1 LIQSKNKDLIIR
13 PSVPDSQIG
22 NFVSEIND
30 RDIVLNLDPKK
41 LPTGGKFMTIF
52 ESLEADKIISKDLDE
67 MRRLKQTGKI
77 AGYIKKVVDTNDI
90 EDILKASS
98 EDADFVIVDAPDWK
112 IIPLEN
118 IIAKLDR
125 SKTKIYASANSY
137 QEVRTL
143 FGVLE
148 KGVDGVILSTYNPA
162 EIGEAK
168 AYLNSDVFKL
178 KLAKIEEIKDVGL
191 GERVCVDTISML
203 GMGEGMLV
211 GSKSNFMF
219 LVHNESVA
227 SAFTSARPFRVNAGA
242 VYCYTPMRDGTTKYL
257 SELEAG
263 TEILIVNVDGTTRP
277 VAVGRSKIETRPL
290 RLVAAKT
297 SDDASVGTV
306 ILQNAET
313 IRLITK
319 EQKLLPVTELKIG
332 DEVLVSSQA
341 KMGRHFGSTVD
352 EYVLEK

>member
-1 LIQSKNKDLIIR
+1 MIQSKNKDLVIR
-13 PSVPDSQIG
+13 PLVPDSQIG
-22 NFVSEIND
+22 TFVSEIKD
-30 RDIVLNLDPKK
+30 PDIVLNVDPKK
-41 LPTGGKFMTIF
+41 LPPGDKFMTIF
-52 ESLEADKIISKDLDE
+52 ESLEADEIICDKLDE
-67 MRRLKQTGKI
+67 MKRLKQIGKI
-77 AGYIKKVVDTNDI
+77 AGYFKEVVDNNDI

-98 EDADFVIVDAPDWK
+98 EDADFVIVDATDWK

-118 IIAKLDR
+118 IIAKLHR
-125 SKTKIYASANSY
+125 FKTKVYATANSY

-162 EIGEAK
+162 DISKAK
-168 AYLNSDVFKL
+168 AYLNSAVFRL
-178 KLAKIEEIKDVGL
+178 KLAKIEDIKDVGL

-211 GSKSNFMF
+211 GSRSNFMF
-219 LVHNESVA
+219 LVHNESVG
-227 SAFTSARPFRVNAGA
+227 STFTSARPFRVNAGA
-242 VYCYTPMRDGTTKYL
+242 VYCYTASPDGNTKYL

-277 VAVGRSKIETRPL
+277 VAVGRAKIETRPL
-290 RLVAAKT
+290 RMVAAKI
-297 SDDASVGTV
+297 SDAAEGGTV

-319 EQKLLPVTELKIG
+319 EQKLLPVSELKIG
-332 DEVLVSSQA
+332 DEVLVSSQGN
-341 KMGRHFGSTVD
+341 MGRHFGMTVD
-352 EYVLEK
+352 EYIVEK

>member
-1 LIQSKNKDLIIR
+1 LIQSKNKDLLIR

-22 NFVSEIND
+22 TFVSEIKD
-30 RDIVLNLDPKK
+30 QDIILNLDPKK
-41 LPTGGKFMTIF
+41 LPPGNKFMTIF
-52 ESLEADKIISKDLDE
+52 ESLEADKIICRKLDE
-67 MRRLKQTGKI
+67 MKRLKQTGKI
-77 AGYIKKVVDTNDI
+77 AGYFKKVVDNNDV

-98 EDADFVIVDAPDWK
+98 EDADFVIVDATDWK

-118 IIAKLDR
+118 IIAKLHR
-125 SKTKIYASANSY
+125 FKTKIYAIANSY

-143 FGVLE
+143 FGILE
-148 KGVDGVILSTYNPA
+148 KGVDGVLLSTYNPE
-162 EIGEAK
+162 EIIKAK
-168 AYLNSDVFKL
+168 AYLNSTVFLL

-203 GMGEGMLV
+203 GIGEGMLV

-219 LVHNESVA
+219 LVHNESIG
-227 SAFTSARPFRVNAGA
+227 STFTSARPFRVNAGA
-242 VYCYTPMRDGTTKYL
+242 VYCYTPMRDGDTKYL

-277 VAVGRSKIETRPL
+277 VTVGRSKIETRPL
-290 RLVAAKT
+290 RMVAAKIN
-297 SDDASVGTV
+297 DDSEAGTV

-313 IRLITK
+313 IRLITN

-332 DEVLVSSQA
+332 DEVLVSSQV
-341 KMGRHFGSTVD
+341 KVGRHFGMTVD
-352 EYVLEK
+352 EYILEK